1 MWEWVKQSFYWS
13 KCGLRKAYLST
24 VFIVVSEICV
34 NAGSSPK
41 AFQVRCRGS
50 CRATFLNFDIPS
62 LWDWH
67 LFPHAGHHHHA
78 HDHHRCCPSSQ
89 DCMRVVRGWLRIR
102 SQRCRLHLATEHL
115 IPPTLSSPIT
125 CSAKNV
131 QTPLLLIHNMIS
143 STTALHNATAVNYDA
158 LVVKSFHVFE
168 VVATGAYY
176 PKLEFENHKN
186 QYFSWLF
193 RSEHVRT
200 NIFGNRMTK
209 LTI

>member
-102 SQRCRLHLATEHL
+102 SHRCRLHLATEDL

-131 QTPLLLIHNMIS
+131 HCAS
-143 STTALHNATAVNYDA
+143 SSYPESDMFNYCTAQCYRCQL
-158 LVVKSFHVFE
+158 
-168 VVATGAYY
+168 GC
-176 PKLEFENHKN
+176 
-186 QYFSWLF
+186 FSSQKF
-193 RSEHVRT
+193 PC
-200 NIFGNRMTK
+200 I
-209 LTI
+209 

>member
-1 MWEWVKQSFYWS
+1 M
-13 KCGLRKAYLST
+13 LRGCSLPVMKINTLFKYFMLTKST
-24 VFIVVSEICV
+24 WD
-34 NAGSSPK
+34 
-41 AFQVRCRGS
+41 AFQTKSHLGAKSSFIRHRNRSQTSVIFTMALINHIECIGGRGTQVLS
-50 CRATFLNFDIPS
+50 
-62 LWDWH
+62 
-67 LFPHAGHHHHA
+67 
-78 HDHHRCCPSSQ
+78 
-89 DCMRVVRGWLRIR
+89 RGWLRIR
-102 SQRCRLHLATEHL
+102 SQRCRLHLATEDL

-143 STTALHNATAVNYDA
+143 STTALHNATDVNYDA

-186 QYFSWLF
+186 QYFSWLL
-193 RSEHVRT
+193 RSEHVKT
-200 NIFGNRMTK
+200 NIFGNGMTK